1 MIPVAEIFGPTIQ
14 GEGPHVGMQTLFV
27 RVAGCD
33 FKCAWC
39 DSKFAWKID
48 GSIKRYG
55 TKELADILVKECN
68 NSKCSNVVLTGG
80 NPCLYDFKQVIDIL
94 HNNNITV
101 DIETQGSKMPDWL
114 LDVDLLV
121 ISPKAPS
128 SKQPDV
134 YKTVN
139 EYMNM
144 KLLSSIKQKVAIKI
158 PVFNEEDFEF
168 AMKYYALVD
177 YYREKGVDID
187 LYLSVGNTNTTE
199 TGDISKRVLSDY
211 EKLINMVANSYM
223 KRVFILPQ
231 VHTLLWGNKQGV

>member
-55 TKELADILVKECN
+55 TKELADILVQECN

-139 EYMNM
+139 EYM
-144 KLLSSIKQKVAIKI
+144 KLLSNIRQKVAIKI

-199 TGDISKRVLSDY
+199 AGDISKRVLSDY

-223 KRVFILPQ
+223 ERVFILPQ
-231 VHTLLWGNKQGV
+231 VHTLVWGNKQGV

>member
-55 TKELADILVKECN
+55 TKELADILVQECN

-94 HNNNITV
+94 HDNNITV
-101 DIETQGSKMPDWL
+101 DIETQGSKMPNWL

-139 EYMNM
+139 EYM
-144 KLLSSIKQKVAIKI
+144 KLLSSVKQKVAIKI

-199 TGDISKRVLSDY
+199 AGDISKRVLSDY

-223 KRVFILPQ
+223 QRVFILPQ
-231 VHTLLWGNKQGV
+231 VHTLVWGNKQGV

>member
-55 TKELADILVKECN
+55 TKELAEVLVQECN

-80 NPCLYDFKQVIDIL
+80 NPCLYNFKEVIDIL
-94 HNNNITV
+94 HDNNITV

-114 LDVDLLV
+114 IDVDLLV

-139 EYMNM
+139 EYM
-144 KLLSSIKQKVAIKI
+144 KLPLSIKQKIAIKI

-177 YYREKGVDID
+177 YYREKGIDID
-187 LYLSVGNTNTTE
+187 LYLSVGNTDTAE
-199 TGDISKRVLSDY
+199 AGDISKRVLSDY
-211 EKLINMVANSYM
+211 EKLINMVANSTM
-223 KRVFILPQ
+223 ERVFILPQ
-231 VHTLLWGNKQGV
+231 VHTLVWGNKQGV

>member
-55 TKELADILVKECN
+55 TKELADILVQECN
-68 NSKCSNVVLTGG
+68 NSKCSNIVLTGG
-80 NPCLYDFKQVIDIL
+80 NPCLYDFKEVIDIL
-94 HNNNITV
+94 HDNNITV

-139 EYMNM
+139 EYM
-144 KLLSSIKQKVAIKI
+144 KLLTSIKQKVAIKI

-199 TGDISKRVLSDY
+199 AGDISKRVLSDY

-223 KRVFILPQ
+223 QRVFILPQ
-231 VHTLLWGNKQGV
+231 VHTLVWGNKQGV

>member
-55 TKELADILVKECN
+55 TKELADILVQECN

-80 NPCLYDFKQVIDIL
+80 NPCLYDFKEVIDIL
-94 HNNNITV
+94 HDNNITV

-139 EYMNM
+139 EYM
-144 KLLSSIKQKVAIKI
+144 KLLTTIKQKVAIKI

-199 TGDISKRVLSDY
+199 AGDISKRVLSDY

-223 KRVFILPQ
+223 QRVFILPQ
-231 VHTLLWGNKQGV
+231 VHTLVWGNKQGV

>member
-94 HNNNITV
+94 HDNNITV

-231 VHTLLWGNKQGV
+231 VHTLIWGNKQGV